1 MTKRELTYLIAL
13 QKLPNIGDTT
23 IKKLIDR
30 IGSAEAV
37 YTEKKTN
44 LLKIDG
50 IGLHKIKE
58 IGNSSFL
65 DVAQK
70 EIAFFEKEDIKALD
84 YKHPAYPLLLKHCID
99 GPSVLFTRG
108 NIDLKN
114 KKIISIVGTRKVTKQ
129 GVAFCEELIK
139 ELAVLKPIIVSG
151 FAYGTDICAHK
162 AAIKNNLQTI
172 ACLAHGL
179 NQIYPK
185 PHAKYVNEVEKNGG
199 FVTDFL
205 TTSSF
210 DRNNFLKRNRI
221 IAGMSEASIVIE
233 SAPKGGSLVTAD
245 IANSYNREVFAVPGR
260 PTDSMSRG
268 CINLIKKNQARPIT
282 EAADLIYHLGW
293 DLEEKSEKNVQTQ
306 LFIDLNAEE
315 QNVVDC
321 LKKENKQHIDELAV
335 NSSIPSY
342 KLASLLLDL
351 EMKGV
356 LRPLPGKLFELI

>member
-13 QKLPNIGDTT
+13 QKLPYIGDTT

-30 IGSAEAV
+30 LGSAEAV
-37 YTEKKTN
+37 YTENKTK

-58 IGNSSFL
+58 IGNPSFL
-65 DVAQK
+65 DEAEK
-70 EIAFFEKEDIKALD
+70 EIVFFEKEEITALD
-84 YKHPAYPLLLKHCID
+84 YKHPSYPSLLKHCID

-114 KKIISIVGTRKVTKQ
+114 KKIISIVGTRKVTTQ
-129 GVAFCEELIK
+129 GIAFCEELIQ
-139 ELAVLKPIIVSG
+139 ELAVLNPVIVSG

-162 AAIKNNLQTI
+162 AALKNNLQTI

-185 PHAKYVNEVEKNGG
+185 PHAKYVAEVEKNGG

-205 TTSSF
+205 TTSDF

-221 IAGMSEASIVIE
+221 IAGMSEATIVIE

-245 IANSYNREVFAVPGR
+245 IANSYSREVFAVPGR
-260 PTDSMSRG
+260 PSDRMSEG
-268 CINLIKKNQARPIT
+268 CINLLKRNEARPIT
-282 EAADLIYHLGW
+282 SAADLIYHLGW
-293 DLEEKSEKNVQTQ
+293 DLEKENKKTVQTQ
-306 LFIDLNAEE
+306 MFVDLTDDEQSIIDAL
-315 QNVVDC
+315 Q
-321 LKKENKQHIDELAV
+321 KENKQHIDDLAL
-335 NSSIPSY
+335 NTSIPTY
-342 KLASLLLDL
+342 KLASLLLEI
-351 EMKGV
+351 EMKG
-356 LRPLPGKLFELI
+356 LIRPLPGKLFEVI